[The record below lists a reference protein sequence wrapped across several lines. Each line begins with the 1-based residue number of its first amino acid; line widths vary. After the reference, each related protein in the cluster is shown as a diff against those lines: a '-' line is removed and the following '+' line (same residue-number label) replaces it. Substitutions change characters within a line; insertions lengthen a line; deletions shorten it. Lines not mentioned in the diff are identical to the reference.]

1 MPKKRR
7 NPDHTTPPK
16 ATDGKKTKQET
27 CLVCEVVIQDGDDI
41 SDKGEDA
48 VFHEGICQAWIHRRC
63 LGLSKKLYDNLGK
76 SNDPY
81 CALHK
86 QSQEIDELKKL
97 ISPLTSPS
105 VATKASKLCQKR
117 FHI

>member
-7 NPDHTTPPK
+7 NPDHTTPPNP
-16 ATDGKKTKQET
+16 TDGKKTKQET

-48 VFHEGICQAWIHRRC
+48 GEGICQAWIHRRS

-76 SNDPY
+76 SNDPFCVFIVCY
-81 CALHK
+81 TNNP
-86 QSQEIDELKKL
+86 KKL
-97 ISPLTSPS
+97 MS
-105 VATKASKLCQKR
+105 
-117 FHI
+117 